1 MCGII
6 VLSVIA
12 VIVGFILIFIIEYWE
27 FLLAFLILT
36 VVIAII
42 AVKYEAENGTGEK
55 RELPQKSYE
64 PENDSVNKGL
74 AAAILL
80 GMLLSDET
88 ETKRHKGH
96 CDGDCRNCHPITDT
110 AMAAGITEDVISTVV
125 TWVATVAT
133 AHTINIDSI

>member
-96 CDGDCRNCHPITDT
+96 CDGDCRNCPPHYGYRYGRWYYGRCHTYGCQFGGNRGDG
-110 AMAAGITEDVISTVV
+110 AMD
-125 TWVATVAT
+125 
-133 AHTINIDSI
+133 

>member
-42 AVKYEAENGTGEK
+42 AVKYESENGTGEK
-55 RELPQKSYE
+55 RDLPQKSYE
-64 PENDSVNKGL
+64 PHDNSVKNAV
-74 AAAILL
+74 AAAALIDLIF
-80 GMLLSDET
+80 SDNVSE
-88 ETKRHKGH
+88 KRHKGY
-96 CDGDCRNCHPITDT
+96 CDGDCRNCPPHYGYRYGRWYYGRCHTYGCQLGGNRGDG
-110 AMAAGITEDVISTVV
+110 AMD
-125 TWVATVAT
+125 
-133 AHTINIDSI
+133 